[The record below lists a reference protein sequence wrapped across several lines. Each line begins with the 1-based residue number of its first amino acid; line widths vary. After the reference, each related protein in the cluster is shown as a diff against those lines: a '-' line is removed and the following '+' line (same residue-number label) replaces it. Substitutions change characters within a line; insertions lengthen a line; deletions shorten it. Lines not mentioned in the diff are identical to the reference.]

1 MALVERDDMAGKRT
15 VLTAGLRRLSVL
27 LLEMREDAEL
37 SKEEVSA
44 RTGINVTTLYRI
56 ETAQARPQ
64 RRTLMTMLDLYGIDA
79 ERRQDALELL
89 SDAQK
94 PGMSRPYEASLSEV
108 YAAYIN
114 FESVALSARHYQTSF
129 IPGLLQTEQY
139 AMAVIDTYMPKL
151 EASDLERRARARMDR
166 AAVLAKDEPLELW
179 VVLDEAAIRRV
190 VGGPEVMSGQLRR
203 LSEATKRKNVILQ
216 ILPFDAGAHP
226 GMAGSFTI
234 LDFPDPTDPELVYVE
249 RISGDELIEGHSE
262 IRRFGVMFDQLRA
275 MALSPR
281 DSAVLI
287 AEAAES
293 MS

>member
-1 MALVERDDMAGKRT
+1 MAGKRT

-37 SKEEVSA
+37 SKEEVSG

-64 RRTLMTMLDLYGIDA
+64 RRTLMTMLDLYGVEA
-79 ERRQDALELL
+79 TRRQEALELL

-139 AMAVIDTYMPKL
+139 AMAVIDTCMPKL

-190 VGGPEVMSGQLRR
+190 VGGPEVMSGQLRQ
-203 LSEATKRKNVILQ
+203 LGEATKRKNVILQ

-249 RISGDELIEGHSE
+249 GISGDALVEGHSE

-281 DSAVLI
+281 DSAEVI
-287 AEAAES
+287 AAAAES
-293 MS
+293 MC

>member
-1 MALVERDDMAGKRT
+1 MAGKRT

-179 VVLDEAAIRRV
+179 VVLDEAAIRGV
-190 VGGPEVMSGQLRR
+190 VGGSDVMSGQLRR

>member
-1 MALVERDDMAGKRT
+1 MAGKRT